1 MFFAMF
7 LVYTSCDKVEPE
19 SEIVFKDRI
28 VEVEV
33 EKEVIVESLKVDVQ
47 ETYANVVYKNYKD
60 SYELALAL
68 QSAVNSFVA
77 APSANGFAVAKSA
90 WFASR
95 EPYGQTE
102 AFRFAGGPIDA
113 EDGPEGLL
121 NAWPLDESYIHYVYG
136 SEMSG
141 IVNDP
146 ETYPTLSKEL
156 LSSLNEAGGD
166 ANISIGY
173 HAIEYLLWGQDL
185 TKPSDKQRG
194 LREFT
199 DFTTQVNSDR
209 RGEYLNISSEL
220 LIDHLNSMVMAWDPS
235 VSGNFR
241 EEFLA
246 LSANDAITNILTGIG
261 TLSKSELAGELIFT
275 AYDNRDQE
283 DEHSCFS
290 DNTHRDTRLN
300 AIGIRNVLTGCY
312 IQKDGISKVTGA
324 SLIDLINLVDPAFG
338 ENISS
343 QMNVALS
350 AVNDTAIPFD
360 FAIADDNERP
370 KVLTA
375 VQELRVLGDMIA
387 ALGTKLG
394 LSVNTDGWFFK

>member
-113 EDGPEGLL
+113 EDGPERLL
-121 NAWPLDESYIHYVYG
+121 NAWPLDESYIDYVYG

-220 LIDHLNSMVMAWDPS
+220 LIDHLNSMVMA
-235 VSGNFR
+235 
-241 EEFLA
+241 
-246 LSANDAITNILTGIG
+246 
-261 TLSKSELAGELIFT
+261 
-275 AYDNRDQE
+275 
-283 DEHSCFS
+283 
-290 DNTHRDTRLN
+290 
-300 AIGIRNVLTGCY
+300 
-312 IQKDGISKVTGA
+312 
-324 SLIDLINLVDPAFG
+324 
-338 ENISS
+338 
-343 QMNVALS
+343 
-350 AVNDTAIPFD
+350 
-360 FAIADDNERP
+360 
-370 KVLTA
+370 
-375 VQELRVLGDMIA
+375 
-387 ALGTKLG
+387 
-394 LSVNTDGWFFK
+394 